1 MSLRDELLRRFPA
14 LRSLPPDTIAVGG
27 AVRDL
32 LLGRDPVDVDLECD
46 EPERCAAKLGKVI
59 PLGRGELKVF
69 RTVAGSAIYD
79 FSSRTDLRRRDFTI
93 NAIAVNLTTGE
104 VEDPYRGQGDLAK
117 RLVRMIDPKNF
128 QDDPLRMLRGIRL
141 ALQFDF
147 ELDEKT
153 ALAIRRRAAHVT
165 TVAAERVNYELNG
178 ILSLG
183 KFRSALAL
191 LSETALDEPLFGYAV
206 DAGRFQADDISV
218 AASYSLLLRDPRAF
232 AERWK
237 WSDALLRDVL
247 TLQQLLRDADLMA
260 LHHAGPAV
268 AAQVP
273 ALFRAV
279 GRPQPPMPDFD
290 LKPLLD
296 GRQIG
301 TLLGLVPGPRLGELK
316 RALLSAQ
323 LRGEVRTPEEAEA
336 FVRRAASEGA

>member
-14 LRSLPPDTIAVGG
+14 LRSLPPNTIAVGG
-27 AVRDL
+27 AVRDI
-32 LLGRDPVDVDLECD
+32 LLGREPVDVDLECD
-46 EPERCAAKLGKVI
+46 EPERCAAALGKVI
-59 PLGRGELKVF
+59 HLGRGELKVF
-69 RTVAGSAIYD
+69 RTVVGPAVYD
-79 FSSRTDLRRRDFTI
+79 FSGRTELRRRDFTI

-104 VEDPYRGQGDLAK
+104 IEDPYRGQGDLTK

-128 QDDPLRMLRGIRL
+128 QDDPLRMLRGIRM

-191 LSETALDEPLFGYAV
+191 MSETALDEPLFGYAV
-206 DAGRFQADDISV
+206 DAGRFQADDLSL
-218 AASYSLLLRDPRAF
+218 AASYALLLRDPRAF

-237 WSDALLRDVL
+237 WSDALLREVL
-247 TLQQLLRDADLMA
+247 TLQQLLRNADLLT
-260 LHHAGPAV
+260 LHDAGAAI

-279 GRPQPPMPDFD
+279 GRQLPAMPDFD
-290 LKPLLD
+290 LHPLLD

-301 TLLGLVPGPRLGELK
+301 TLLGIVPGPQLGEVK
-316 RALLSAQ
+316 RALLHAQ
-323 LRGEVRTPEEAEA
+323 LRGEVRTREEAEA
-336 FVRRAASEGA
+336 FVRRASAGA